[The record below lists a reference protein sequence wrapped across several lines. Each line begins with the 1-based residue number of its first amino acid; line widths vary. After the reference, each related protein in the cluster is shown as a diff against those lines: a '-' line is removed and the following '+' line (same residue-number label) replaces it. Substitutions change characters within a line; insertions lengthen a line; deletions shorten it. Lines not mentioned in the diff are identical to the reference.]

1 MEKCSLVT
9 PRKCTNHKGN
19 HLPSYNCPRLSS
31 SAPLGQWSVEFCA
44 ACGQRPCSVDQDGL
58 SIMRQPGLG
67 KKRLTNFFFFCEAE
81 RLGRSDSTVLVSP
94 IREQAIKSTR
104 RMSCP
109 LSRVSDTDCDDL
121 SVFFPDLYDSLHKS
135 GGRGTEISTSC

>member
-1 MEKCSLVT
+1 MVEETGVGRGVFACSIPGMKSMQRLPSWTSWSTAPVPERKGVHRHRRGGVEKCPLVT

-58 SIMRQPGLG
+58 STMRQPGLG
-67 KKRLTNFFFFCEAE
+67 EKKLTNFFFFLCKAE
-81 RLGRSDSTVLVSP
+81 RLGRSGSASIP
-94 IREQAIKSTR
+94 N
-104 RMSCP
+104 
-109 LSRVSDTDCDDL
+109 
-121 SVFFPDLYDSLHKS
+121 
-135 GGRGTEISTSC
+135 